1 MSAVED
7 PDAHHGE
14 QLDITESLTVSKL
27 LLGDEDGRR
36 ELTLWA
42 AFEWSYTPPKNA
54 VVASLPIILTKR

>member
-1 MSAVED
+1 MED
-7 PDAHHGE
+7 SDAHHGE
-14 QLDITESLTVSKL
+14 QLDTESLSVSKL